1 MNSET
6 KTLFEKLIEE
16 VSNPEWWTIILTII
30 NIVAFVFV
38 AYTQICLQKQQTKLQ
53 KQQAKAQEY
62 ELYLRLYKIVMEM
75 DRLIKEHIETSLLY
89 YGPFRNKAF
98 KPFAEKESEV
108 SNCIA
113 KFKGCQI
120 DFELK
125 FPKEKDVIDKYE
137 SVITGIQLVYHWL
150 NNRAIFEKED
160 GRDFRKL
167 LMRCRRINSDDD
179 YELKKELISLL
190 KGKTVKQSIDERLS
204 KFLEDKEYL
213 EKSNFLNKIAERC
226 KPE

>member
-1 MNSET
+1 MEGFVKFIT
-6 KTLFEKLIEE
+6 
-16 VSNPEWWTIILTII
+16 NPAWWGVILSVISTVAV
-30 NIVAFVFV
+30 IVIAVV
-38 AYTQICLQKQQTKLQ
+38 QIRIQR
-53 KQQAKAQEY
+53 QQAKAQEY

-113 KFKGCQI
+113 KFKGCRI

-125 FPKEKDVIDKYE
+125 FPKEKDVIKKYG
-137 SVITGIQLVYHWL
+137 SVITGIQSTYHSL

-160 GRDFRKL
+160 GRDFRKI
-167 LMRCRRINSDDD
+167 LMRSRRINSNDD
-179 YELKKELISLL
+179 YELKKELISLI
-190 KGKTVKQSIDERLS
+190 KGRTVKQSIDERLS

-213 EKSNFLNKIAERC
+213 EKCNFLNKIAERC
-226 KPE
+226 RPE